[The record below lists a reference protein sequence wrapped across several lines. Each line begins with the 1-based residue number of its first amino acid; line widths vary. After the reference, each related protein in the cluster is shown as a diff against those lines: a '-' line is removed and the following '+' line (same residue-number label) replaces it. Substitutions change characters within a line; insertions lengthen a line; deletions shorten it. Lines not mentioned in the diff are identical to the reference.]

1 VGFLWLNSVKMEKIN
16 LNIDKEVFNEVYLP
30 YLKTNTRYEL
40 FYGGAGSGKSA
51 FVAQKLVLKH
61 MTEKNRKTLIV
72 RKVKSTLRN
81 SVFPEIIYWIKF
93 FNVEDFFVIPSGK
106 GNSIDIEGPNG
117 NKFIFTGLDN
127 VEKLKSISGITDMW
141 IEEATELEQKD
152 FQQLD
157 LRIRGQDANKQFILT
172 FNPTDSNHWI
182 KKFFFD
188 SGIKNATILKTTHL
202 DNKFLDEESRENV
215 EKYINIDATWYNIY
229 ALGEWGVLSDLIY
242 NNYEVV
248 DFDNSEKNFDKIL
261 VGIDFGFNHPS
272 AMVKVGINR
281 SLFKKTRELYI
292 LDNIKKSKLTTR
304 MFGEEILTKIKKSQE
319 IIADSASP
327 GAIEELRQMGL
338 NVKGANKGA
347 NSVKSGIDWLKNF
360 RIKIH
365 PECIQTLNEF
375 KTYRWKKNK
384 EDKPI
389 DIPVEV
395 NDDCMDALRYA
406 IEPIRKGM
414 QSKIKK
420 IYY

>member
-1 VGFLWLNSVKMEKIN
+1 MVSDKMEQVN

-93 FNVEDFFVIPSGK
+93 FNVEDFFTIPSGK
-106 GNSIDIEGPNG
+106 GNSLDIEGPNG

-188 SGIKNATILKTTHL
+188 SQMKNTTILRTTHL
-202 DNKFLDEESRENV
+202 DNKFLDEESRENL
-215 EKYINIDATWYNIY
+215 EKYITIDQTWYNIY
-229 ALGEWGVLSDLIY
+229 ALGEWGILSDLIY
-242 NNYEVV
+242 NNFTMKE
-248 DFDNSEKNFDKIL
+248 FDNDEKKFDKIL
-261 VGIDFGFNHPS
+261 VGIDFGYNHPS
-272 AMVKVGINR
+272 TMVKVGINKD
-281 SLFKKTRELYI
+281 FKKTRELFI
-292 LDNIKKSKLTTR
+292 IDNIKKSKLTTQ
-304 MFGEEILTKIKKSQE
+304 MFGEELRSKVKKKQE

-327 GAIEELRQMGL
+327 GSIEELKRLGF
-338 NVKGANKGA
+338 NVHGAKKGA

-360 RIKIH
+360 KIIVH
-365 PECIQTLNEF
+365 PDCIETYNEF
-375 KTYRWKKNK
+375 KTYRWKKG
-384 EDKPI
+384 DDGKPL
-389 DIPVEV
+389 DIPVEI

>member
-1 VGFLWLNSVKMEKIN
+1 MEQIN

-93 FNVEDFFVIPSGK
+93 FNVEDFFTIPSGK
-106 GNSIDIEGPNG
+106 GNSLDIEGPNG

-188 SGIKNATILKTTHL
+188 SQMKNTTILRTTHL
-202 DNKFLDEESRENV
+202 DNKFLDEESRENL
-215 EKYINIDATWYNIY
+215 EKYITIDQTWYNIY
-229 ALGEWGVLSDLIY
+229 ALGEWGILSDLIY
-242 NNYEVV
+242 NNFTMKE
-248 DFDNSEKNFDKIL
+248 FDNEEKNFDKIL
-261 VGIDFGFNHPS
+261 VGIDFGYNHPS
-272 AMVKVGINR
+272 AMVKVGINKD
-281 SLFKKTRELYI
+281 FKKTRELFI
-292 LDNIKKSKLTTR
+292 IDNIKKSKLTTQ
-304 MFGEEILTKIKKSQE
+304 MFGEELRSKVKKKQE

-327 GAIEELRQMGL
+327 GSIEELKRLGF
-338 NVKGANKGA
+338 NVHGAKKGA

-360 RIKIH
+360 KIIVH
-365 PECIQTLNEF
+365 PDCIETYNEF
-375 KTYRWKKNK
+375 KTYRWKKG
-384 EDKPI
+384 DDGKPL
-389 DIPVEV
+389 DIPVEI

-406 IEPIRKGM
+406 IEPMRQGM
-414 QSKIKK
+414 KAKVKK

>member
-1 VGFLWLNSVKMEKIN
+1 MEQIN
-16 LNIDKEVFNEVYLP
+16 LEIDEEVFNRVYLP

-81 SVFPEIIYWIKF
+81 SVFPEIIFWIKYF
-93 FNVEDFFVIPSGK
+93 GVEDFFTIPSGK

-127 VEKLKSISGITDMW
+127 VEKLKSISGVTDMW

-188 SGIKNATILKTTHL
+188 SQMKNTTILRTTHL
-202 DNKFLDEESRENV
+202 DNKFLDEESRENL
-215 EKYINIDATWYNIY
+215 EKYITIDQTWYNIY
-229 ALGEWGVLSDLIY
+229 ALGEWGILSDLIY
-242 NNYEVV
+242 NNFTMKE
-248 DFDNSEKNFDKIL
+248 FDNEEKKFDKIL
-261 VGIDFGFNHPS
+261 VGIDFGYNHPS
-272 AMVKVGINR
+272 TMVKVGINKD
-281 SLFKKTRELYI
+281 FKKTRELFI
-292 LDNIKKSKLTTR
+292 IDNIKKSKLTTQ
-304 MFGEEILTKIKKSQE
+304 MFGEELRSKVKKKQE

-327 GAIEELRQMGL
+327 GSIEELKRLGF
-338 NVKGANKGA
+338 NVHGAKKGA

-360 RIKIH
+360 KIIVH
-365 PECIQTLNEF
+365 PDCIETYNEF
-375 KTYRWKKNK
+375 KTYRWKKGDD
-384 EDKPI
+384 DKPL
-389 DIPVEV
+389 DIPVEI

-406 IEPIRKGM
+406 VEPMRQGM
-414 QSKIKK
+414 KAKIKK

>member
-1 VGFLWLNSVKMEKIN
+1 MEQIN
-16 LNIDKEVFNEVYLP
+16 LEIDEEVFNRVYLP

-81 SVFPEIIYWIKF
+81 SVFPEIIFWIKYF
-93 FNVEDFFVIPSGK
+93 GVEDFFTIPSGK

-127 VEKLKSISGITDMW
+127 VEKLKSISGVTDMW

-188 SGIKNATILKTTHL
+188 SQMKNTTILRTTHL
-202 DNKFLDEESRENV
+202 DNKFLDEESRENL
-215 EKYINIDATWYNIY
+215 EKYITIDQTWYNIY
-229 ALGEWGVLSDLIY
+229 ALGEWGILSDLIY
-242 NNYEVV
+242 NNFTMKE
-248 DFDNSEKNFDKIL
+248 FDNEEKKFDKIL
-261 VGIDFGFNHPS
+261 VGIDFGYNHPS
-272 AMVKVGINR
+272 TMVKVGINKD
-281 SLFKKTRELYI
+281 FKKTRELFI
-292 LDNIKKSKLTTR
+292 IDNIKKSKLTTQ
-304 MFGEEILTKIKKSQE
+304 MFGEELRSKVKKKQE

-327 GAIEELRQMGL
+327 GSIEELKRLGF
-338 NVKGANKGA
+338 NVHGAKKGA
-347 NSVKSGIDWLKNF
+347 NSVKSGIDWIKNF
-360 RIKIH
+360 KIIVH
-365 PECIQTLNEF
+365 PDCIETYNEF
-375 KTYRWKKNK
+375 KTYRWKKGDD
-384 EDKPI
+384 DKPL
-389 DIPVEV
+389 DIPVEI

-406 IEPIRKGM
+406 VEPMRQGM
-414 QSKIKK
+414 KAKIKK
-420 IYY
+420 IY

>member
-1 VGFLWLNSVKMEKIN
+1 MEIDAMEQVN
-16 LNIDKEVFNEVYLP
+16 LEIDEEVFNKVYLP

-93 FNVEDFFVIPSGK
+93 FNVEDFFTIPSGK

-188 SGIKNATILKTTHL
+188 SQMKNTTILRTTHL
-202 DNKFLDEESRENV
+202 DNKFLDEESRENL
-215 EKYINIDATWYNIY
+215 EKYITIDQTWYNIY
-229 ALGEWGVLSDLIY
+229 ALGEWGILSDLIY
-242 NNYEVV
+242 NNFTMKE
-248 DFDNSEKNFDKIL
+248 FDNDEKKFDKIL
-261 VGIDFGFNHPS
+261 VGIDFGYNHPS
-272 AMVKVGINR
+272 AMVKVGINKD
-281 SLFKKTRELYI
+281 FKKTRELFI
-292 LDNIKKSKLTTR
+292 IDNIKKSKLTTQ
-304 MFGEEILTKIKKSQE
+304 MFGEELRSKVKKKQE

-327 GAIEELRQMGL
+327 GSIEELKRLGF
-338 NVKGANKGA
+338 NVHGAKKGA

-360 RIKIH
+360 KIIVH
-365 PECIQTLNEF
+365 PDCIETYNEF
-375 KTYRWKKNK
+375 KTYRWKKG
-384 EDKPI
+384 DDGKPL
-389 DIPVEV
+389 DIPVEI

-406 IEPIRKGM
+406 IEPMR
-414 QSKIKK
+414 
-420 IYY
+420 

>member
-1 VGFLWLNSVKMEKIN
+1 MEIDAMEQIN
-16 LNIDKEVFNEVYLP
+16 LDIDEEVFNKVYLP

-81 SVFPEIIYWIKF
+81 SVFPEIIFWIKYF
-93 FNVEDFFVIPSGK
+93 GVEDFFTIPSGK

-127 VEKLKSISGITDMW
+127 VEKLKSISGVTDMW

-188 SGIKNATILKTTHL
+188 SQMKNTTILRTTHL
-202 DNKFLDEESRENV
+202 DNKFLDEESRENL
-215 EKYINIDATWYNIY
+215 EKYITIDQTWYNIY
-229 ALGEWGVLSDLIY
+229 ALGEWGILSDLIY
-242 NNYEVV
+242 NNFTMKE
-248 DFDNSEKNFDKIL
+248 FDNEENKFDKIL
-261 VGIDFGFNHPS
+261 VGIDFGYNHPS
-272 AMVKVGINR
+272 TMVKVGINKD
-281 SLFKKTRELYI
+281 FKKTRELFI
-292 LDNIKKSKLTTR
+292 IDNIKKSKLTTQ
-304 MFGEEILTKIKKSQE
+304 MFGEELRSKVKKKQE

-327 GAIEELRQMGL
+327 GSIEELKRLGF
-338 NVKGANKGA
+338 NVHGAKKGA

-360 RIKIH
+360 KIIVH
-365 PECIQTLNEF
+365 PDCIETYNEF
-375 KTYRWKKNK
+375 KTYRWKKG
-384 EDKPI
+384 DDGKPL
-389 DIPVEV
+389 DIPVEI

-406 IEPIRKGM
+406 VEPIRQGM
-414 QSKIKK
+414 KAKVKK

>member
-1 VGFLWLNSVKMEKIN
+1 
-16 LNIDKEVFNEVYLP
+16 
-30 YLKTNTRYEL
+30 
-40 FYGGAGSGKSA
+40 
-51 FVAQKLVLKH
+51 
-61 MTEKNRKTLIV
+61 
-72 RKVKSTLRN
+72 
-81 SVFPEIIYWIKF
+81 
-93 FNVEDFFVIPSGK
+93 
-106 GNSIDIEGPNG
+106 
-117 NKFIFTGLDN
+117 
-127 VEKLKSISGITDMW
+127 
-141 IEEATELEQKD
+141 
-152 FQQLD
+152 
-157 LRIRGQDANKQFILT
+157 
-172 FNPTDSNHWI
+172 
-182 KKFFFD
+182 
-188 SGIKNATILKTTHL
+188 
-202 DNKFLDEESRENV
+202 
-215 EKYINIDATWYNIY
+215 
-229 ALGEWGVLSDLIY
+229 
-242 NNYEVV
+242 
-248 DFDNSEKNFDKIL
+248 
-261 VGIDFGFNHPS
+261 
-272 AMVKVGINR
+272 MVKVGINR

>member
-1 VGFLWLNSVKMEKIN
+1 MEQVN
-16 LNIDKEVFNEVYLP
+16 LEIDEEVFNKVYLP
-30 YLKTNTRYEL
+30 YIKTNTRYEL

-81 SVFPEIIYWIKF
+81 SVFPEIIFWIKYF
-93 FNVEDFFVIPSGK
+93 RVEDFFTIPSGK
-106 GNSIDIEGPNG
+106 GNSLDIEGPNG

-188 SGIKNATILKTTHL
+188 SQMKNTTILRTTHL
-202 DNKFLDEESRENV
+202 DNKFLDEESRENL
-215 EKYINIDATWYNIY
+215 EKYITIDQTWYNIY
-229 ALGEWGVLSDLIY
+229 ALGEWGILSDLIY
-242 NNYEVV
+242 NNFTMKE
-248 DFDNSEKNFDKIL
+248 FDNDEKKFDKIL
-261 VGIDFGFNHPS
+261 VGIDFGYNHPS
-272 AMVKVGINR
+272 AMVKVGINKD
-281 SLFKKTRELYI
+281 FKKTRELFI
-292 LDNIKKSKLTTR
+292 IDNIKKSKLTTQ
-304 MFGEEILTKIKKSQE
+304 MFGEELRSKVKKKQE

-327 GAIEELRQMGL
+327 GSIEELKRLGF
-338 NVKGANKGA
+338 NVHGAKKGA

-360 RIKIH
+360 KIIVH
-365 PECIQTLNEF
+365 PDCIETYNEF
-375 KTYRWKKNK
+375 KTYRWKKG
-384 EDKPI
+384 DDGKPL
-389 DIPVEV
+389 DIPVEI

-406 IEPIRKGM
+406 VEPMRQGM
-414 QSKIKK
+414 KAKVKK